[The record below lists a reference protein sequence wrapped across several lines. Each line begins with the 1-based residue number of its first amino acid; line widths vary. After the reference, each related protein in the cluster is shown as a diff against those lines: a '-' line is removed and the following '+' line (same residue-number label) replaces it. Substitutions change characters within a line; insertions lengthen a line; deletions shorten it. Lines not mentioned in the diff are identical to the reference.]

1 MVKLNLRFPAIRLWM
16 KTHTM
21 TRGGEGGKGE
31 RKVLFH
37 FCLVFS
43 WPHELYGK
51 YQSYNELIHYRMLA
65 NNSGLP
71 CTIFLSFKSVAS

>member
-1 MVKLNLRFPAIRLWM
+1 
-16 KTHTM
+16 M

-31 RKVLFH
+31 RGKGKGRFYFTFVSS
-37 FCLVFS
+37 LVG
-43 WPHELYGK
+43 HNELYGK
-51 YQSYNELIHYRMLA
+51 YQSYNELIHCRMLA